1 MQMVIECIEDR
12 LGLLTRSAEQ
22 SVNSHAAPSFS
33 GGPL

>member
-1 MQMVIECIEDR
+1 MQMVIIEDR